1 MTVWVVPS
9 LKLLSEKT
17 KSQAAPCTA
26 APGIAVNGGPAGSTG
41 NQIRL
46 AGGVAL
52 AGTGRVRL
60 PRGLPVIPVTVG
72 HIQMPLY

>member
-1 MTVWVVPS
+1 MVVVGI
-9 LKLLSEKT
+9 KSECP
-17 KSQAAPCTA
+17 SQAAPCTA
-26 APGIAVNGGPAGSTG
+26 APGIAENGGPAGSTG

-46 AGGVAL
+46 GVAL